1 MRPGRPGFRSS
12 MYPYAALRRPT
23 YRENSHA
30 HLSTSTDAMMR
41 VPWMHALPWQ
51 TVGSILMRVLQSM
64 RARIRARVGKVK
76 GAGDADI
83 HTQIAP
89 GRESGQ

>member
-1 MRPGRPGFRSS
+1 
-12 MYPYAALRRPT
+12 
-23 YRENSHA
+23 
-30 HLSTSTDAMMR
+30 MR